1 MKMGYIR
8 ISTDTTTPTVFAA
21 AAERQRESIAI
32 AKEQGKYRH
41 QAQHD

>member
-21 AAERQRESIAI
+21 VAERRREGI
-32 AKEQGKYRH
+32 AKEQGNYRH

>member
-1 MKMGYIR
+1 MKIGYIR
-8 ISTDTTTPTVFAA
+8 ISTDTITPTVFAA
-21 AAERQRESIAI
+21 AAERQRKGI

>member
-21 AAERQRESIAI
+21 VAERQRESIAI
-32 AKEQGKYRH
+32 TKEQGKYRH

>member
-1 MKMGYIR
+1 MKIGYIR
-8 ISTDTTTPTVFAA
+8 IGTATTTPTVFAVV
-21 AAERQRESIAI
+21 AERRRKGI